1 MEATYPLTDEWI
13 KKLIK
18 KWYIHTMDFYSDI
31 KRNTFESGLM
41 RWMNLEPIIQSEVSQ
56 KEKNNYHMSLVF
68 NTLICHS
75 FSSKEQVSF
84 NFRAIV
90 TICSDFG
97 AQENSLSLFP
107 LFPPSI
113 CHEMMGPDAMILVF
127 WMLSFKPAFSLSSF
141 TFTKKLFSSSL
152 LSALEILAFSWH
164 PLPTTHIP
172 LVKGVRWS
180 RLSSVGL
187 GNKLPTLLLS
197 KSHGRGNEELRIHQP
212 TLEVILWLWTCPL
225 ICRMGVLP

>member
-1 MEATYPLTDEWI
+1 M
-13 KKLIK
+13 
-18 KWYIHTMDFYSDI
+18 
-31 KRNTFESGLM
+31 
-41 RWMNLEPIIQSEVSQ
+41 
-56 KEKNNYHMSLVF
+56 
-68 NTLICHS
+68 
-75 FSSKEQVSF
+75 SF

-113 CHEMMGPDAMILVF
+113 CCEMMGPDAMILVF
-127 WMLSFKPAFSLSSF
+127 WMLSFKSAFSLSSF
-141 TFTKKLFSSSL
+141 TFIKKLFSPSL

-180 RLSSVGL
+180 RLSSEGQ
-187 GNKLPTLLLS
+187 GNKLPTLLLR

-212 TLEVILWLWTCPL
+212 TSQVILWLWTCPL
-225 ICRMGVLP
+225 ICRMGVLPWMFHKCPQKLPILALLIHTFANICTTVCLHPYTTF